1 MTFLMVI
8 SPLDDEKKLV
18 KALESIATQT
28 VSGFSLTIVING
40 GDFQRISSLI
50 TRSISELIALRIIE
64 SQKTINLG
72 PALNLGL
79 EKIEEDITIRIDPDD
94 ICLPRR
100 IELIHTELNK
110 HEFDV
115 MGSQIYEYDREN
127 KNVYK
132 RLYPI
137 ETSDIAK
144 KMLLNNQLAHPSV
157 FFKTKKIV
165 DLGGYPDIYKHE
177 DYALWLKCIKKGY
190 SVVNSAD
197 FHILMDITNMHKR
210 RSGVK
215 SIRGEYQI
223 ASYKHKLYLYSDT
236 KILFSLVLRVVY
248 RLLPITI
255 KKYFYLT
262 LKKSVHS
269 KEIAELILKNYI
281 L

>member
-18 KALESIATQT
+18 KALKSIATQT

-40 GDFQRISSLI
+40 GDFQRITSLI

-94 ICLPRR
+94 ICLPQR

-110 HEFDV
+110 HQFDV

-137 ETSDIAK
+137 EASEIAK

-177 DYALWLKCIKKGY
+177 DYALWLKCIKNGY

-215 SIRGEYQI
+215 SIYGEYQI
-223 ASYKHKLYLYSDT
+223 AVYKHKLNLYYPSSVFFAF
-236 KILFSLVLRVVY
+236 ILRVLY
-248 RLLPITI
+248 RLSPTTI
-255 KKYFYLT
+255 KKYSHLISR
-262 LKKSVHS
+262 KSASPQVVKDLLDS
-269 KEIAELILKNYI
+269 RAD
-281 L
+281 